1 MSHLFMGLS
10 TDLQQ
15 PIRWQLL
22 RQRLKVQASLRRM
35 GQWDYRAHTHTHTH
49 TAETRE
55 RAEVDICP
63 CVFMHALLCVW
74 EDQSIQ
80 ELVVG

>member
-1 MSHLFMGLS
+1 MGLS

-15 PIRWQLL
+15 PIRWQLS
-22 RQRLKVQASLRRM
+22 RQCLKVQTSLRRM
-35 GQWDYRAHTHTHTH
+35 GQWDYRAHTHTHSRDT
-49 TAETRE
+49 TE

-80 ELVVG
+80 ELLVG